1 MQLICFPYAGAH
13 VNVFVELQNQIKI
26 KYPHMQVMSVEYAGH
41 GRRFSE
47 TSHKSIQE
55 NAADLYTRIT
65 ATMNKE
71 EEIIMLGYS
80 MGSIVAYEVA
90 QMLIR
95 EGYNVVKLIF
105 MAATPPHRID
115 IRHEDLSG
123 DEELLLRCKHY
134 GLIKEGQFDSS
145 QMRKLFLPALRN
157 DINSV
162 NTYNVVNN
170 YQSHTFDEKVQIA
183 VFLGQQDL
191 SVTDEDHWTDLSE
204 NDVQYHFYPSG
215 HFFLY
220 DHQNQVSL
228 DVIDFIT
235 NSNTTIF

>member
-47 TSHKSIQE
+47 TSHLSIQE

-65 ATMNKE
+65 ATMNKD

-90 QMLIR
+90 KMLIR

-134 GLIKEGQFDSS
+134 GLIKEGQFDSA
-145 QMRKLFLPALRN
+145 QMRKLF
-157 DINSV
+157 
-162 NTYNVVNN
+162 
-170 YQSHTFDEKVQIA
+170 YQRCEMTLIQLMPTMSSTIIRAIHLMKKFR
-183 VFLGQQDL
+183 LL
-191 SVTDEDHWTDLSE
+191 
-204 NDVQYHFYPSG
+204 
-215 HFFLY
+215 FF
-220 DHQNQVSL
+220 
-228 DVIDFIT
+228 
-235 NSNTTIF
+235 